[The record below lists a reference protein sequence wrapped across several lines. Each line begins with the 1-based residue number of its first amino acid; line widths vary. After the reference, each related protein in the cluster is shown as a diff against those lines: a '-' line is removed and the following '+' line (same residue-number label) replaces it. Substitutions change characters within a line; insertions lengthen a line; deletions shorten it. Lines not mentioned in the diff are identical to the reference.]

1 MIPHVRRTILEHGL
15 IGPGDRVLV
24 AASGGADSTALAH
37 VLTRL
42 GPDFGASVV
51 GLAHLNH
58 QLRPSAD
65 DDEAFCGR
73 LAETLQVPLVARRA
87 DIQGEARRLRTS
99 IEDAAR
105 FVRYA
110 FLTEAAGELGA
121 TRIGVAHT
129 KNDQAETVLL
139 RLFRGA
145 GPVGLAGIFPRV
157 GAVVRPLLDVT
168 RNDVERFLTGEGIAW
183 REDPTNRDVSLPR
196 NWIRHELLPQLV
208 ERVGSGIVDVL
219 ARQAALFREDGE
231 WLEAQATETANRLVL
246 SLDGRCELDVG
257 ALADLPPALRG
268 RVVLGVL
275 RTVAGGR
282 FVGFSHVEAVLGM
295 LKLPERGMGPAVTA
309 IDLPGQ
315 RVELTG
321 GRLAFR
327 PAEPDPGREGRR
339 RGRPPE
345 SPSQAA
351 DDFSY
356 GCGENR
362 SGGATVEGHAP
373 KGGRG

>member
-1 MIPHVRRTILEHGL
+1 MFARVRRTILEYGL
-15 IGPGDRVLV
+15 VGPGDRLLV

-42 GPDFGASVV
+42 GPELGASVV
-51 GLAHLNH
+51 GLGHLNH
-58 QLRPSAD
+58 QLRPSAA
-65 DDEAFCGR
+65 DDEAFCGT

-87 DIQGEARRLRTS
+87 DIQGEAQRLHTS

-105 FVRYA
+105 YVRYA
-110 FLTEAAGELGA
+110 FLNEAAGELRA

-168 RNDVERFLTGEGIAW
+168 RNDVERFLIGEGITW

-208 ERVGSGIVDVL
+208 ERAGSGIVDVL

-231 WLEAQATETANRLVL
+231 WLEAQATEIANRLVL
-246 SLDGRCELDVG
+246 PIEGRCEMDVR
-257 ALADLPPALRG
+257 AVTDLPPALRG

-275 RTVAGGR
+275 REVAGGR

-295 LKLPERGMGPAVTA
+295 LNLPERGIGATVTA
-309 IDLPGQ
+309 VDLPGQ
-315 RVELTG
+315 RVEMRG
-321 GRLAFR
+321 GRLVFR

-339 RGRPPE
+339 RGRPAE
-345 SPSQAA
+345 SPSRAA
-351 DDFSY
+351 DDFSD

-362 SGGATVEGHAP
+362 SGGATVEDHAP